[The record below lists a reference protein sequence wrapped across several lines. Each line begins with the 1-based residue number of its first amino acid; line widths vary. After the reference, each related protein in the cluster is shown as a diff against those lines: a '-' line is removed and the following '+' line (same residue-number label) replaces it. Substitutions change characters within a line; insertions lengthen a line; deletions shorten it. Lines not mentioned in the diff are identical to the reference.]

1 MTDGKHP
8 SRPFLLAG
16 SLLAGPVVAFVAGIA
31 LVGRDV
37 QGPLVALFILGPLA
51 LVGWAGFAVTM
62 ALGTSRG
69 RAASTLLAAAL
80 TSLAFMAGVV
90 GTFVPYAAGWGD
102 HELDLYGQEFGG
114 WHQWLRT
121 MLIISGFWGAL
132 AGASVGFL
140 VWVFRPTRTRPV

>member
-1 MTDGKHP
+1 MTDGRHP

-16 SLLAGPVVAFVAGIA
+16 SLLAGPAVAFAAGIA

-37 QGPLVALFILGPLA
+37 GGPAIALFIAGPLA
-51 LVGWAGFAVTM
+51 LVGWAGFAVTT
-62 ALGTSRG
+62 ALGASRG

-102 HELDLYGQEFGG
+102 HELDLYGHDSNWRQFL
-114 WHQWLRT
+114 WI
-121 MLIISGFWGAL
+121 MLTVSGFWGAL
-132 AGASVGFL
+132 AGAGVGFL
-140 VWVFRPTRTRPV
+140 AWFFRPTRTRPI